1 MVKLRERIEGAKF
14 GRSRLFHYL
23 PQWRTS
29 LRRVSA
35 PQFATGVA
43 LMGYKFSHTYC
54 EQAEKLLHRIL
65 LIVGMQL
72 TLLKESLGTNGEL
85 PGWKQRSY

>member
-1 MVKLRERIEGAKF
+1 
-14 GRSRLFHYL
+14 
-23 PQWRTS
+23 
-29 LRRVSA
+29 
-35 PQFATGVA
+35 
-43 LMGYKFSHTYC
+43 MGYKFSHTYC